1 MLREIIRTRIDK
13 ETGIRFLEE
22 VVYEKEIGKSE
33 HLPITILD
41 LPEDIKPTDYI
52 YIQYES
58 DFISE
63 NNSGGPYTALTI
75 TRERPETVD
84 EREIRLAKLANI
96 AKRSRAMRYQ
106 DYLKLKKEFENLDS
120 NIIDTEDDNNKEK

>member
-41 LPEDIKPTDYI
+41 LPEDIKPTDHI
-52 YIQYES
+52 YVQYES
-58 DFISE
+58 DFMSE
-63 NNSGGPYTALTI
+63 NNSWGPYTALTI
-75 TRERPETVD
+75 TRERPETAD
-84 EREIRLAKLANI
+84 ETEIRLAKLASI
-96 AKRSRAMRYQ
+96 AERSRAMRYKE
-106 DYLKLKKEFENLDS
+106 YLKLKKEFANLDS
-120 NIIDTEDDNNKEK
+120 NIIDTDDDIDKEK